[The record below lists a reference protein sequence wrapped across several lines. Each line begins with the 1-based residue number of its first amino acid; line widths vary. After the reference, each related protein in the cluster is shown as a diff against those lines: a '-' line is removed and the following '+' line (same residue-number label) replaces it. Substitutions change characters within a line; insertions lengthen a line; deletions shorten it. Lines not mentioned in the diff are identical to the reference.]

1 MIAEDL
7 RALRVERDN
16 RCGRLRCAALS
27 GCIHDLLLGL
37 LGFLRRCARF
47 SMLRS
52 CRRRRGYRRRRT
64 EYFVAHDHANVV
76 PDHCPLACDLSRS
89 RLERTQYRGHETGF
103 RPWAAPVRLQS

>member
-52 CRRRRGYRRRRT
+52 AAGDAGT
-64 EYFVAHDHANVV
+64 GAVV
-76 PDHCPLACDLSRS
+76 RVFRDS
-89 RLERTQYRGHETGF
+89 RLRQRSADPG
-103 RPWAAPVRLQS
+103 PPL